1 VFWSR
6 SASPLVLLAAATRE
20 DSPRPQSLTR
30 PNFRIDNRM
39 SLPVE
44 TARAA
49 EQVEGADT
57 INTFPAGGKP
67 VESASEIETHAR

>member
-1 VFWSR
+1 
-6 SASPLVLLAAATRE
+6 
-20 DSPRPQSLTR
+20 
-30 PNFRIDNRM
+30 M